1 MGVVLMTLDLYYNLW
16 INLHML
22 FTMLII
28 IRHNVIH

>member
-1 MGVVLMTLDLYYNLW
+1 MYVVLMTLDLW

-28 IRHNVIH
+28 ILYNVIH